1 MTPIFELKKFQEEA
15 LRSGD
20 ITLEGIIKKVDSE
33 SPFQKPVEVSKIFQQ
48 ALKEEPAKNETDKPA
63 TPASKSPPK
72 PKYYSNII
80 DEEKPDSMQ
89 PALKIVKLHSPNPRK
104 K

>member
-33 SPFQKPVEVSKIFQQ
+33 DPFLKPVEVSKIFQ
-48 ALKEEPAKNETDKPA
+48 
-63 TPASKSPPK
+63 
-72 PKYYSNII
+72 
-80 DEEKPDSMQ
+80 
-89 PALKIVKLHSPNPRK
+89 
-104 K
+104 

>member
-48 ALKEEPAKNETDKPA
+48 AL
-63 TPASKSPPK
+63 
-72 PKYYSNII
+72 
-80 DEEKPDSMQ
+80 
-89 PALKIVKLHSPNPRK
+89 
-104 K
+104 